1 MMKRYVV
8 MFVLA
13 FLFFQVKPVM
23 AYEYTT
29 DISLSFTEEYNDNI
43 FLDHL
48 YRDSDFITY
57 ISPGINFS
65 VKSTNSELRLGYS
78 PSFSFYSDHDELN
91 DTAHRFTAN
100 GSFTLSD
107 RLSLT
112 LTDTFVKSSEI
123 SDIRAIPDI
132 GPLTGRIERTLHNIS
147 GNISHRLSDT
157 FSYTVGASYFDTDYT
172 ESGFIDV
179 KTYSGNMSLSYRS
192 SERTTLSANARYIKY
207 DYRTVTDAEGQD
219 YTVGVTHRFS
229 PTVTGSLTGGITITK
244 IEDIGETDTGFT
256 GNLNITKTFEKG
268 VAALSCGQTVIAGVE
283 TGTPIRDQTVRL
295 RLTRPIT
302 NQLAASI
309 SASYSNFKSVE
320 TNDIDT
326 NEISFNTDLT
336 YSFTP
341 WANFS
346 LSYSYI
352 NNDDKITNTGDYYNH
367 IVLLTLRLN
376 YSRRL

>member
-8 MFVLA
+8 MFILA

-29 DISLSFTEEYNDNI
+29 DISLSLTEEYNDNI
-43 FLDHL
+43 FLEPSD
-48 YRDSDFITY
+48 RISDFITH

-78 PSFSFYSDHDELN
+78 PSFSLYSAHDELN

-100 GSFTLSD
+100 GSFRLSE

-112 LTDTFVKSSEI
+112 LTDTFVKSSEMV
-123 SDIRAIPDI
+123 DIRAIPDL
-132 GPLTGRIERTLHNIS
+132 GPITGRTELRLNTVS

-157 FSYTVGASYFDTDYT
+157 FSYTVGASYFDTDYK
-172 ESGFIDV
+172 EPGFIDV
-179 KTYSGNMSLSYRS
+179 KTYSGNTSLGYRS
-192 SERTTLSANARYIKY
+192 SERTTLSANVRYVKY
-207 DYRTVTDAEGQD
+207 DYKTVTDAEGQD
-219 YTVGVTHRFS
+219 YTLGATHRFS

-244 IEDIGETDTGFT
+244 IEDTGETDTGFT

-268 VAALSCGQTVIAGVE
+268 EAALSCRQTVIAGVE
-283 TGTPIRDQTVRL
+283 TGTPLRDRTVSL
-295 RLTRPIT
+295 RFTRPIT
-302 NQLAASI
+302 NQLTASV
-309 SASYSNFKSVE
+309 SASYSNSKSVE
-320 TNDIDT
+320 TNDVDT
-326 NEISFNTDLT
+326 DVTSLNPDLT
-336 YSFTP
+336 YSFSP
-341 WANFS
+341 WASLS
-346 LSYSYI
+346 LSYNYI

-367 IVLLTLRLN
+367 IVFLTLRLN